1 MKTHSRILAWKILW
15 TEKAGI
21 YRPWS
26 CEQSEITE
34 HAQVYRKPRNQP
46 ANLWSINL
54 SQRRQDYTVEKRYS
68 LQ

>member
-1 MKTHSRILAWKILW
+1 MTTHSRILAQKILW
-15 TEKAGI
+15 TEKAVI

-34 HAQVYRKPRNQP
+34 QAHMYRKPKNQP